1 MINNLVNKAIPDLV
15 SKATINLPEIPSA
28 EDVTGQIYNVIPSVP
43 ALPTTREVS
52 GAVRRAGEKVLDSV
66 DNNIIY
72 GTTLTRGV
80 EYCGDAAA
88 SIPFIGSSIRA
99 LVPDRQGLWQKGEND
114 IGDSSRATYRRRR
127 ERPRRRSEGDS
138 LKVASDAEGWNFL
151 ARNPLVSAKSL
162 LSALLPN
169 QDTFS
174 RLTNAVTQ
182 VALQTS
188 LSASELT
195 FSYTDTLFKEYNTS
209 YSRALSK
216 GRAVRY
222 CREKSPV
229 EATQYFLKFALSNIK
244 QLCVCS
250 PGEII
255 RALAMFG
262 ALQKVLGNP
271 YPPAEPAF
279 DIDSEYGRVEFL
291 SMKRLYDFAL
301 ASYGPLI
308 LDILRMN
315 LTSRSMEELI
325 IRMTGVLKKDILR
338 SNANS
343 KFQKPAFAVVMDYNY
358 KAIVVTIRGTA
369 NVEDVLTDV
378 HAESAPFHV
387 GHTHR
392 GILCSAQYLDRELR
406 DFVKNTSKSHEDW
419 EIVVT
424 GHSLGGAVATVLAII
439 WHNDASIGSKVR
451 AISFA
456 AAACLSKPL
465 AEDCIGFVTSVV
477 YADDLVSR
485 LSLGSV
491 ENLRHIL
498 VGMCSQKAKEQAID
512 TNSISTLIEAYITA
526 KRNIAPRL
534 KAHLHRAYIA
544 LTAMADSQPSDHQLM
559 YPGGKL
565 RFVIPEE
572 DYVLYPNRRPASNES
587 NLIPPKM
594 HMLSARNLK
603 SLGKIVCSPSIFLR
617 HFPTILND
625 FFRPID
631 LAYIADECKSEI
643 SQFELMD
650 LPLSNNNLEV
660 GMDSNVS
667 DSEADEKMDTRSRN
681 RSLTQRRHSFHSVF
695 HIRDH
700 SIENLCSSL
709 KEPDISI
716 ERI

>member
-1 MINNLVNKAIPDLV
+1 MINLVNKAIPDLV

-43 ALPTTREVS
+43 ALPTTKEVTV
-52 GAVRRAGEKVLDSV
+52 AVRRAGERVLDSV

-72 GTTLTRGV
+72 GTTLTRGMV
-80 EYCGDAAA
+80 YCGDAA
-88 SIPFIGSSIRA
+88 SNLPFIGSSIRA
-99 LVPDRQGLWQKGEND
+99 LVPDRQCLEQKEEKETDN
-114 IGDSSRATYRRRR
+114 GDSSHRRRR
-127 ERPRRRSEGDS
+127 ERPRRLSEGDS
-138 LKVASDAEGWNFL
+138 DKVVSEAVGWKFLKVPRS
-151 ARNPLVSAKSL
+151 PLISAKSL

-169 QDTFS
+169 QGTFS

-182 VALQTS
+182 AALQTS

-195 FSYTDTLFKEYNTS
+195 FSYTDTLFREYNTC

-229 EATQYFLKFALSNIK
+229 EATQYLLKFALSNIK

-250 PGEII
+250 PGEMI

-262 ALQKVLGNP
+262 ALQKVLGSP

-279 DIDSEYGRVEFL
+279 DIDSEFGRVEFL

-325 IRMTGVLKKDILR
+325 IRMTGVLKKDILK

-343 KFQKPAFAVVMDYNY
+343 KFQQPAFAVVMDYNY
-358 KAIVVTIRGTA
+358 KTVVVTIRGTA

-387 GHTHR
+387 GHAHR

-406 DFVKNTSKSHEDW
+406 DFVKNISRSHEEW
-419 EIVVT
+419 EIVIT
-424 GHSLGGAVATVLAII
+424 GHSLGGAVATILAII
-439 WHNDASIGSKVR
+439 WHNDRSIGSKVR

-465 AEDCIGFVTSVV
+465 AEDCIGFVTSVI

-485 LSLGSV
+485 LSLRAV

-512 TNSISTLIEAYITA
+512 CNSISTLIEAYITA
-526 KRNIAPRL
+526 ERHIAPRL
-534 KAHLHRAYIA
+534 KTHLYRAYIA

-572 DYVLYPNRRPASNES
+572 DYVLYPNRKPASNDS
-587 NLIPPKM
+587 NLIPPNM
-594 HMLSARNLK
+594 YMLSARNFK
-603 SLGKIVCSPSIFLR
+603 SLGKIVCNPSIFLR

-625 FFRPID
+625 FFRPRD
-631 LAYIADECKSEI
+631 LGFIEDECKSDI
-643 SQFELMD
+643 SQFDEMD
-650 LPLSNNNLEV
+650 FPLSKNNLEV
-660 GMDSNVS
+660 SMDSNTS
-667 DSEADEKMDTRSRN
+667 DSEADEKMDARHSRN
-681 RSLTQRRHSFHSVF
+681 RSSLTPRRLSFHTVF
-695 HIRDH
+695 HIRGH
-700 SIENLCSSL
+700 SIE
-709 KEPDISI
+709 
-716 ERI
+716 

>member
-1 MINNLVNKAIPDLV
+1 MINNLVSKAIPDLV
-15 SKATINLPEIPSA
+15 SKATISLPEIPSA

-43 ALPTTREVS
+43 ALPTTQEVT

-66 DNNIIY
+66 DNNVIY
-72 GTTLTRGV
+72 GTTLTKGIT
-80 EYCGDAAA
+80 YCGDAAA
-88 SIPFIGSSIRA
+88 SLPFIGSSIRA
-99 LVPDRQGLWQKGEND
+99 LVPDRQYLERKEEKEND
-114 IGDSSRATYRRRR
+114 IGGDSSRATIYRRRR
-127 ERPRRRSEGDS
+127 ERPRRLSEGDGD
-138 LKVASDAEGWNFL
+138 KVASEAVGWNFL
-151 ARNPLVSAKSL
+151 KVPKSPLISAKSL

-169 QDTFS
+169 QNTFS

-182 VALQTS
+182 AALQTS

-195 FSYTDTLFKEYNTS
+195 FSYTDTLFREYNTC

-216 GRAVRY
+216 GRAVMY

-229 EATQYFLKFALSNIK
+229 EATQYLLKFALSNIK

-250 PGEII
+250 PGEMI

-279 DIDSEYGRVEFL
+279 DIDSEFGRVEFL
-291 SMKRLYDFAL
+291 NMKRLYDFAL

-325 IRMTGVLKKDILR
+325 MRMTGVLKKDILR

-343 KFQKPAFAVVMDYNY
+343 KFQQPAFAVVMDYSF
-358 KAIVVTIRGTA
+358 KTVVVTIRGTA

-387 GHTHR
+387 GHAHR

-406 DFVKNTSKSHEDW
+406 DFVKNISRSHEDW
-419 EIVVT
+419 EIVIT

-439 WHNDASIGSKVR
+439 WHNDRSIGSKVR

-465 AEDCIGFVTSVV
+465 AEDCVGFVTSVI

-485 LSLGSV
+485 LSLRSV

-512 TNSISTLIEAYITA
+512 SNSISSLIEAYITA
-526 KRNIAPRL
+526 ERHIAPRL
-534 KAHLHRAYIA
+534 KTHLYRAYIA
-544 LTAMADSQPSDHQLM
+544 LTAMADCQRSDHQLM

-572 DYVLYPNRRPASNES
+572 DYVLYPNRRPASNDS

-603 SLGKIVCSPSIFLR
+603 SLGKIVCNPSIFLR

-625 FFRPID
+625 FFRPRDFVNIE
-631 LAYIADECKSEI
+631 DECKSDI
-643 SQFELMD
+643 SQFEEMD
-650 LPLSNNNLEV
+650 LPLNNNLEIS
-660 GMDSNVS
+660 MDSNES
-667 DSEADEKMDTRSRN
+667 DSEADEKMEIRHSRN
-681 RSLTQRRHSFHSVF
+681 RSSLTPRRLSFHNVF
-695 HIRDH
+695 NIRAH
-700 SIENLCSSL
+700 SIE
-709 KEPDISI
+709 
-716 ERI
+716 

>member
-15 SKATINLPEIPSA
+15 SKAAINLPEIPSA

-43 ALPTTREVS
+43 ALPTTREVT

-72 GTTLTRGV
+72 GRTLTRGV
-80 EYCGDAAA
+80 EYCGDAA
-88 SIPFIGSSIRA
+88 SSLPFIGSSIRA
-99 LVPDRQGLWQKGEND
+99 LVPDRKYLEKKEEKED
-114 IGDSSRATYRRRR
+114 DMGDRATYRRRR
-127 ERPRRRSEGDS
+127 ERPRRLSEGDGD
-138 LKVASDAEGWNFL
+138 KVASEAVGWNFL
-151 ARNPLVSAKSL
+151 KVPRSPLISAQSL

-182 VALQTS
+182 AALHTS
-188 LSASELT
+188 LTASELT
-195 FSYTDTLFKEYNTS
+195 FSYTDTLFREYNTC

-229 EATQYFLKFALSNIK
+229 EATQYLLKFALRNIK
-244 QLCVCS
+244 ELCVCS
-250 PGEII
+250 PGEMI

-271 YPPAEPAF
+271 YPPAEEAF

-325 IRMTGVLKKDILR
+325 MRMTGVPKKDILR

-343 KFQKPAFAVVMDYNY
+343 KFQQPAFAVVMDYNH
-358 KAIVVTIRGTA
+358 KTVVVTIRGTA

-387 GHTHR
+387 GHAHR

-406 DFVKNTSKSHEDW
+406 DFVKNISRSHEEW
-419 EIVVT
+419 EIVIT

-439 WHNDASIGSKVR
+439 WHNDRIIGSKVR

-465 AEDCIGFVTSVV
+465 AEDCIGFVTSVI

-485 LSLGSV
+485 LSLRSV

-526 KRNIAPRL
+526 ERQIAPRL
-534 KAHLHRAYIA
+534 KTHLYRAYIA

-572 DYVLYPNRRPASNES
+572 DYVLYPNRKPANNDSH
-587 NLIPPKM
+587 LIPPKM

-603 SLGKIVCSPSIFLR
+603 SLGKIVCNPSIFLR

-625 FFRPID
+625 FFRPRD
-631 LAYIADECKSEI
+631 LAYIEDECKSDI
-643 SQFELMD
+643 SQFEEMD
-650 LPLSNNNLEV
+650 LPLSNNLEV
-660 GMDSNVS
+660 SMDSKAS
-667 DSEADEKMDTRSRN
+667 DSEPDEKMDTRHSRS
-681 RSLTQRRHSFHSVF
+681 RSSLTPRRLSFHNVF
-695 HIRDH
+695 HIRDL
-700 SIENLCSSL
+700 STEN
-709 KEPDISI
+709 
-716 ERI
+716 